1 MLSPSLFP
9 PDPSVAPLPER
20 LRPQVLGDLIGQ
32 EHLTAPDAPFARL
45 LASGRLPSCILWGP
59 PGCGKTTLA
68 RVAAVASGM
77 AFASVSAIFAGVAD
91 LKKVFAEAEQRL
103 ATGGRTVLF
112 VDEIHR
118 FNRAQQDAF
127 LPHLET
133 GAVILIGAT
142 TENPSFE
149 LNAALLSRCQVYVL
163 KPLDANALLRMLV
176 RAEAALGQPLPL
188 TEAARATLVAM
199 ADGDG
204 RALLALVES
213 LAGVVAHDTLPLT
226 PDQLGALLPRR
237 ALRYDKDREEH
248 YNLISAL
255 HKSLRGSDANAA
267 LYWLARTVAGGEDMA
282 YLTRRLIRF
291 ATEDVGLADPQ
302 ALPLALAARD
312 AYDRLGSPEGE
323 LAVAELVLYLATAPK
338 SNSVYRAW
346 KQALATAKATG
357 TLSPPKHILNAP
369 TALMRQEG
377 YGKGYAYDHDTAE
390 GFSGQ
395 DYFPQGMP
403 RPAFYQPV
411 ARGFEREI
419 LKRLAYWEKL
429 RQGKAGTETP

>member
-1 MLSPSLFP
+1 M
-9 PDPSVAPLPER
+9 
-20 LRPQVLGDLIGQ
+20 
-32 EHLTAPDAPFARL
+32 PDAPLARL
-45 LASGRLPSCILWGP
+45 LAARRLPSCILWGP

-68 RVAAVASGM
+68 RVLATDSG
-77 AFASVSAIFAGVAD
+77 ATFSSLSAIFAGVAD
-91 LKKVFAEAEQRL
+91 LKKVFAEAVERH
-103 ATGGRTVLF
+103 AAGMRTVLF

-142 TENPSFE
+142 TENPSFA

-163 KPLDANALLRMLV
+163 KPLDHPALEQMLA
-176 RAEAALGQPLPL
+176 RAEAALGQDLPL
-188 TEAARATLVAM
+188 AADARAQLLAM

-213 LAGVVAHDTLPLT
+213 LSGLLPTHDDPAPAPLLT
-226 PDQLGALLPRR
+226 PADLMALLPRR

-255 HKSLRGSDANAA
+255 HKSLRGSDADAA
-267 LYWLARTVAGGEDMA
+267 LYWLARMVAGGEDMA

-357 TLSPPKHILNAP
+357 ALSPPKHSLNAP
-369 TALMRQEG
+369 TALMRREG
-377 YGKGYAYDHDTAE
+377 YGAGYAYDHDTPE

-395 DYFPQGMP
+395 NYFPDGMARTP
-403 RPAFYQPV
+403 FYQPV
-411 ARGFEREI
+411 ERGFEREI
-419 LKRLAYWEKL
+419 RKRLAYWDKL
-429 RQGKAGTETP
+429 RHDRKP